1 MIGLRPLGVMC
12 LLFGIAFFCIV
23 RGTASFNTTVFVP
36 ENATVGTAVARHNTS
51 LQLAWAYIL
60 VDGNDY
66 ERFSIAESQG
76 VVEVANPL
84 DYRIQSTYQMQIL
97 IANEHNF
104 TENTTLWNLTVHV
117 LDVSGYPPYYN
128 KTCETPERTS
138 GVPRLVEF
146 TDYSVD
152 VSTSIGIKVK
162 DSGHILHMKRRRLFF
177 SLEND
182 RCEVNFTFGM
192 SHAKDVGLMHHFWKN
207 YYRNLTQYSEEGQNE
222 ISIIVVDRI
231 SSAINDGNDILIF
244 MEFTELVEAKLLD
257 PLWIDDREYRYFFLF
272 NLGVLKTN
280 TPVTWKYAF
289 TDVKAPSPYGST
301 NGTFQVAFKLAG
313 CPHGKYGAFCDKNCT
328 CKNEALCHGFNGACL
343 CAPGWKGVAC
353 DIPTPAV
360 AIDVLPE
367 GNMYITGSVS
377 LQCRPVHINVSS
389 MTWWFRSSRNNS
401 SKVFIQTSRN
411 ISIQPILPETNGV
424 YTCEA
429 GTPDGQILERNY
441 VLEVMECPP
450 GLHGERCDR
459 PCDCL
464 HNVGCDRWTGCV
476 CEAGWTGPTCDTPCP
491 AGTFGTNC
499 EQCRCENGAECSPF
513 NGTCI
518 CPPGLTGKYCE
529 SLKPR
534 GSVYTAEQ
542 TSRFLIMLVFILP
555 VLFVIVACIV
565 IRRGRRKKV
574 LRQQREQTIHEELQP
589 LDVNQQS
596 YLAENQQPNLP
607 ETLVPWERDPQYLTL
622 GELVGL
628 GTFGHVLE
636 GTFQQQGELPVRVAV
651 KSLNLNVNQDDVYA
665 DFYREVDI
673 LVHLFDQSLYMWGGD
688 KVMHPNI
695 IQLYGVVTLS
705 NPKRII
711 LEFAPHGD
719 LQRNLTRL
727 RDDIDA
733 VNWATLLGFAVD
745 VSKALQELERVRIV
759 HRDVAARNVV
769 ITDQMVAKLADFGL
783 ARDVYTNTVYERTNQ
798 HGRDELL
805 PLKWMALETLR
816 DGEYTCQSDVWSF
829 GVMLWEIASLGEEP
843 RYPGPFRPDCC
854 KMVKML
860 RRGIR
865 MEKPEGCSITAD
877 LYRLMCQCWYEVPD
891 DRPTA
896 HQLEERLLILI
907 KTIDDGVQSDF
918 RVDQAEVII
927 SDLGENVEDG
937 VQADDGLDHCVWETT
952 V

>member
-84 DYRIQSTYQMQIL
+84 DYQIQSTYQLQIL

-162 DSGHILHMKRRRLFF
+162 DSGHILHMKRL
-177 SLEND
+177 
-182 RCEVNFTFGM
+182 
-192 SHAKDVGLMHHFWKN
+192 
-207 YYRNLTQYSEEGQNE
+207 
-222 ISIIVVDRI
+222 
-231 SSAINDGNDILIF
+231 
-244 MEFTELVEAKLLD
+244 
-257 PLWIDDREYRYFFLF
+257 
-272 NLGVLKTN
+272 
-280 TPVTWKYAF
+280 
-289 TDVKAPSPYGST
+289 APSPYGST

-328 CKNEALCHGFNGACL
+328 CKNEARCHGFNGACL

-367 GNMYITGSVS
+367 GNI
-377 LQCRPVHINVSS
+377 
-389 MTWWFRSSRNNS
+389 
-401 SKVFIQTSRN
+401 
-411 ISIQPILPETNGV
+411 
-424 YTCEA
+424 
-429 GTPDGQILERNY
+429 GTPDGQILERSY
-441 VLEVMECPP
+441 VLEVMNCPP

-499 EQCRCENGAECSPF
+499 EPCRCENGAECSPF

-518 CPPGLTGKYCE
+518 CPPDLTGKYCE

-534 GSVYTAEQ
+534 EA
-542 TSRFLIMLVFILP
+542 
-555 VLFVIVACIV
+555 
-565 IRRGRRKKV
+565 
-574 LRQQREQTIHEELQP
+574 
-589 LDVNQQS
+589 
-596 YLAENQQPNLP
+596 
-607 ETLVPWERDPQYLTL
+607 LVPWERDPQYLTL

-665 DFYREVDI
+665 DFY
-673 LVHLFDQSLYMWGGD
+673 Q
-688 KVMHPNI
+688 
-695 IQLYGVVTLS
+695 
-705 NPKRII
+705 
-711 LEFAPHGD
+711 
-719 LQRNLTRL
+719 NLTRL

-733 VNWATLLGFAVD
+733 VNWATLLRFAVD

-907 KTIDDGVQSDF
+907 KTIEDGVQADY

-927 SDLGENVEDG
+927 SDLCENVEDG
-937 VQADDGLDHCVWETT
+937 VQVDDGLDHCVWETT